1 MNLSTTYMGFELP
14 HPLIPGASPLSDN
27 LDTVRRL
34 EDAGAPMIVMHS
46 LFEEQIMQEEIA
58 LTRAMETPKES
69 YAEAL
74 SYFPEPDEFELG
86 PDEYLEQI
94 RRIKAAVGIPVI
106 ASLNGVTAGGWIR
119 YAKQIQQAG
128 ADGLEINFYEI
139 AAELD
144 EPGEKVERRL
154 LNVAWSVREAVSI
167 PVAVKLSPFFSSLAN
182 LVRQIDSVGVDGLL
196 LFNRFYQPD
205 LDIEHL
211 EIRRTLSLSTSAELL
226 LRLRWLAILFGRVN
240 SPMAVTGGVHTASDV
255 VKSIM
260 AGASACQM
268 VSALLHHGPGYLS
281 VVRNDLRCWL
291 EEHEYE
297 SLRQMQGSMSL
308 SRVADPGAYE
318 RANYAKI
325 LQTWRDQTL

>member
-34 EDAGAPMIVMHS
+34 EDAGAPMIVMYS

-58 LTRAMETPKES
+58 LTRAMEAPKES

-74 SYFPEPDEFELG
+74 SYFPEPDEFALG
-86 PDEYLEQI
+86 PDEYLEQV
-94 RRIKAAVGIPVI
+94 RRIKAAVGVPVI
-106 ASLNGVTAGGWIR
+106 ASLNGVTSGGWIR
-119 YAKQIQQAG
+119 YAKLIQQAG
-128 ADGLEINFYEI
+128 ADGLEINLYELS
-139 AAELD
+139 ADFE
-144 EPGEKVERRL
+144 EMGEKVERRL
-154 LNVAWSVREAVSI
+154 LDVVWSVREAVSI
-167 PVAVKLSPFFSSLAN
+167 PLAVKLSPFFSSPAN
-182 LVRQIDSVGVDGLL
+182 FIRNVDKIGVDGLL

-226 LRLRWLAILFGRVN
+226 LRLRWLAILYGRV
-240 SPMAVTGGVHTASDV
+240 STPLAVTGGVHTAV
-255 VKSIM
+255 EAVKSIM

-268 VSALLHHGPGYLS
+268 VSALLHHGPGHLS
-281 VVRNDLRCWL
+281 VVRNDLSRWL

-325 LQTWRDQTL
+325 LQTWRDQSL